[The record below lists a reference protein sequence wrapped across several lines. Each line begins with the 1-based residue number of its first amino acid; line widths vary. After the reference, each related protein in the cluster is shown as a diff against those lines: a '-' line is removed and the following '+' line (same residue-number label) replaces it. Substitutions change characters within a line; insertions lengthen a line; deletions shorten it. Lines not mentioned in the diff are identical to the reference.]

1 MEKEQEQEFDMD
13 DFDVEDFLA
22 TLSEEEFKK
31 LSSAEVITSNDNI
44 MTSCLEA
51 ISNANL
57 NSSNT
62 DLMIKGNVKNSLFLI
77 LPEVKS
83 LSKENKNK
91 LKDLEQFKK
100 AYENEGKE
108 INSAVD
114 KIKKHFAEL
123 SKYTKDILEYI
134 QKVYETHSDD
144 KKEMLKPLINKKNG
158 LDSVDESKIPKEEKQ
173 SFINKKKEF
182 NNNFGKYDKK
192 LSDVLKNMK
201 TVFENIQKKIQLF
214 TGSMDSMATPVN
226 GLIEHVNEI
235 FNEFED
241 KSKEIID
248 IIKTNNISS
257 VDNEKIM
264 SMFEDIKRYNPSIIE
279 LLKEKEKY
287 LENQNK
293 DLLNKIKEC
302 KNESDRV
309 KKINEEATNS
319 FKQFNQEAKD
329 LIRQIN
335 DIRSLFSLD
344 EIQSEVLEISGIKLD
359 DFENKFIEGANA
371 IIQANKKIIA
381 DFSKLRKFVA
391 EENSKPMK
399 FVTLELAF
407 VMDITG
413 SMNPYLQMAKDKII
427 GIIDS
432 TKKNCGSADVK
443 LGFVG
448 YRDYLDSKHEYL
460 TVKLNKNS
468 KEVRDY
474 INQVS
479 VGGGSDCEDM
489 PGGLNIALNFA
500 WTGKSRFAVLIADV
514 PCHGVKYHGLENFD
528 KFPDGDGKYNI
539 EKIIEDYAKKE
550 ISLLCLNITDKT
562 VNLYNNFVDY
572 YQRGRKEKSSAS
584 IFVGNFNS
592 KPEELAAVIVKNA
605 KNIYEK
611 RHD

>member
-1 MEKEQEQEFDMD
+1 MEKDQEQEFDMD

-44 MTSCLEA
+44 ITNCLEA

-57 NSSNT
+57 NSENT

-77 LPEVKS
+77 LPETKS

-91 LKDLEQFKK
+91 LKDLECFKK

-108 INSAVD
+108 INSAVE
-114 KIKKHFAEL
+114 KIKKHFSEL
-123 SKYTKDILEYI
+123 SKYTKDLLEYI
-134 QKVYETHSDD
+134 QNVYDHHSDD

-158 LDSVDESKIPKEEKQ
+158 LDNVDESKIPKEEKQ

-182 NNNFGKYDKK
+182 NNNFEKYDKK

-201 TVFENIQKKIQLF
+201 IVFESINKKIEMF

-226 GLIEHVNEI
+226 ELIDHVNEI

-257 VDNEKIM
+257 QENEEIM
-264 SMFEDIKRYNPSIIE
+264 SKFEEIKRYNPSIIE
-279 LLKEKEKY
+279 LLKEKENY
-287 LENQNK
+287 LEKQNK
-293 DLLNKIKEC
+293 DLLSKIKEC
-302 KNESDRV
+302 KSESDKV
-309 KKINEEATNS
+309 KQINDQATNS

-335 DIRSLFSLD
+335 DIRSLYSLD
-344 EIQSEVLEISGIKLD
+344 EIQSDVLEISGIKLD
-359 DFENKFIEGANA
+359 DFENKIIEGTNA

-391 EENSKPMK
+391 EENAKPMK

-432 TKKNCGSADVK
+432 TKKHCGSADVK

-474 INQVS
+474 ISQVN

-572 YQRGRKEKSSAS
+572 YQRGRKENSNAA

-592 KPEELAAVIVKNA
+592 KPEELAAIIVKNA